1 MHGNSHWLGM
11 NVHDVGSYSTPLKA
25 GMIFTNEPG
34 IYLREDALNYMT
46 DTPANKEFLA
56 KVRPVFERYK
66 NIGVRIEDDMLVT
79 ETGVEWMTKNLPRKL
94 EEVESFMARASKEMN
109 YSALQREISPTPA
122 TFATSV
128 SPENQSGLLGGLGF
142 PSGKTVRSGWIRTG
156 RETANSGLNHAGHS
170 HGD

>member
-1 MHGNSHWLGM
+1 M
-11 NVHDVGSYSTPLKA
+11 V
-25 GMIFTNEPG
+25 FTNEPG
-34 IYLREDALNYMT
+34 IYLREDALNYLA

-94 EEVESFMARASKEMN
+94 EEIESFMASASKQMN
-109 YSALQREISPTPA
+109 YSNLERETSPTLA
-122 TFATSV
+122 TFDDGV
-128 SPENQSGLLGGLGF
+128 STENQFGFLGGFGF
-142 PSGKTVRSGWIRTG
+142 PSGKTVRSGWIRSG